1 MKNLKKIVLAG
12 LLLATSVVFNR
23 FFSIKTPIVVISF
36 GFIPKIIIATIFG
49 PWWSILLFGLADLI
63 GALLFPFGAYF
74 VGYTITACLSGF
86 IYGIFLHRK
95 KKMSAKSYLVRLI
108 ISCLLSN
115 LICNLLLNSIW
126 IMITTKKAL
135 AVLLPTRLVKELV
148 TVPIYIAVMF
158 GIHVF
163 FEKYKIYDMVLESTE
178 DKEEDESETDESEEN
193 KNTVGENATAE
204 KSESL
209 TETSKNLENEAGES
223 TEPAALND
231 NSAGESEKQ
240 AESKN
245 GDNKNE
251 ANS

>member
-86 IYGIFLHRK
+86 IYGMFLHRK

-163 FEKYKIYDMVLESTE
+163 FEKYKIYDMVLGASEE
-178 DKEEDESETDESEEN
+178 QEENEDE
-193 KNTVGENATAE
+193 NAIDG
-204 KSESL
+204 KSEVL
-209 TETSKNLENEAGES
+209 TKAATETSKNLENETGES
-223 TEPAALND
+223 AEPVDLSN
-231 NSAGESEKQ
+231 NSAEQGEKQ
-240 AESKN
+240 TESKN

-251 ANS
+251 VNS

>member
-86 IYGIFLHRK
+86 IYGMFLHRK

-163 FEKYKIYDMVLESTE
+163 FEKYKIYDMVLGASEE
-178 DKEEDESETDESEEN
+178 QEENEDE
-193 KNTVGENATAE
+193 NAIDG
-204 KSESL
+204 KSEVL
-209 TETSKNLENEAGES
+209 TKAATETSKNLENETGES
-223 TEPAALND
+223 AEPVDLSN
-231 NSAGESEKQ
+231 NSAEQGEKQ
-240 AESKN
+240 TESKN

-251 ANS
+251 VNSWAC